1 VSKILTRLRCVMR
14 DVDDLRELPLFAVL
28 FSLDL
33 SRINPASWL
42 NFLDLFQSY
51 PFKLCANLQNAEK
64 K

>member
-1 VSKILTRLRCVMR
+1 MR